1 METAYDGR
9 QVVGM
14 DLHRRRSVLVRM
26 TEDGRRLGMARITNS
41 PAELRAQIARAGKS
55 PKVVLEATY
64 GWYWAADTLAAAGA
78 EVHLAHPLGVK
89 AFTYRRVKND
99 ERDAADLA
107 DLLRMGR
114 LPEAWIAPREVRE
127 LREITRYRHKLVHL
141 RTSCKD
147 QVHGVLAKLGVPV
160 TCTDIFGVAGSAWLD
175 GLGLP
180 QPYAGKVTS
189 LRQLTGELTAEI
201 TMLSEVTADLLAGH
215 RGYQVIQQLPGIG
228 PGAGRGHHRRDRG
241 RDPVRQRPPA
251 VLMGWA
257 DAAAP
262 RVRHQGHPRARHQ
275 TRIAAAALGADRGHP
290 ARPARLGDRHRQ
302 RRHHHPPR
310 ETSQEHRQ
318 GRRRP
323 AAAHPHL
330 LRPARRADPLPV
342 QDSPRLTA
350 GDPGPAGGM
359 NSFPWPA
366 ARREVA
372 VLSAPPP
379 SPGSAGAL
387 LIDPA

>member
-26 TEDGRRLGMARITNS
+26 TEDGRRLGAVRITNS
-41 PAELRAQIARAGKS
+41 PLELTAAIARAGTS

-64 GWYWAADTLAAAGA
+64 GWFWAADTMAAAGA

-99 ERDAADLA
+99 RRDAADLA

-114 LPEAWIAPREVRE
+114 LPEAWIAPPPVRE
-127 LREITRYRHKLVHL
+127 LRELTRYRHKLVDL

-180 QPYAGKVTS
+180 QPYAGKVAS
-189 LRQLTGELTAEI
+189 LRHLTGELTGEI
-201 TMLSEVTADLLAGH
+201 TMLSEVIADLLSGD

-228 PGAGRGHHRRDRG
+228 PVLAAVIIAEIGDVTRFRNAGQLCSWAGLTPRHRESDTRVARGHVTKQGSRLLRWALIEAVQHVPADTAGRRGQGRHHR
-241 RDPVRQRPPA
+241 
-251 VLMGWA
+251 
-257 DAAAP
+257 
-262 RVRHQGHPRARHQ
+262 
-275 TRIAAAALGADRGHP
+275 
-290 ARPARLGDRHRQ
+290 
-302 RRHHHPPR
+302 PPR
-310 ETSQEHRQ
+310 EGSKKHRQ

-323 AAAHPHL
+323 PPAHPGL
-330 LRPARRADPLPV
+330 LRHARRADPL
-342 QDSPRLTA
+342 SARA
-350 GDPGPAGGM
+350 SPGPAGTAGM
-359 NSFPWPA
+359 NSLSWPVAQARGRRSLCA
-366 ARREVA
+366 ATIRRRA
-372 VLSAPPP
+372 RSC
-379 SPGSAGAL
+379 
-387 LIDPA
+387 D